1 MEDNNKSEKEVVVIT
16 GGSAGLGRAIANEF
30 ARHGAK
36 IALIARGKER
46 LEQAK
51 KEVEELGGEA
61 VTFSVDV
68 SDAKQLDA
76 AAALVEEKWGPIDIW
91 INNAMVGMLSPVK
104 DMKPDEYKRI
114 TEVTYLGQV
123 YGAMAALKRM
133 LPRDKGTIIM
143 IGSALAYRGIPLQ
156 AAYCGAKHATQGFL
170 DSLRSELIHEGSNV
184 KVSMVQMPA
193 INTPQFDWVRN
204 KMANKPRPMGTPYQ
218 PEVCAKAV
226 YYAAHH
232 PEEREYKVGSSSY
245 IAILGNK
252 IFPGVG
258 DWYLGKKGF
267 KGQQTD
273 EVDSGDR
280 PDNLFEPVPG
290 NYGAH
295 GRFDEESKEKSTT
308 AWLTRHQ
315 TVPAAAALLVGAV
328 LTTLLFRG

>member
-1 MEDNNKSEKEVVVIT
+1 MEDHKKEVVVIT
-16 GGSAGLGRAIANEF
+16 GASAGLGRAIANEF
-30 ARHGAK
+30 AKHGSRV
-36 IALIARGKER
+36 ALIARGKER
-46 LEQAK
+46 LDQAK

-76 AAALVEEKWGPIDIW
+76 AAALVEEKWGAIDIW

-104 DMKPDEYKRI
+104 EMKPDEYKRI

-193 INTPQFDWVRN
+193 INTPQFNWVRN
-204 KMANKPRPMGTPYQ
+204 KMTNRPRPMGTPYQ
-218 PEVCAKAV
+218 PEVCAKTV

-232 PEEREYKVGSSSY
+232 PEREYKVGSSSY

-252 IFPGVG
+252 VFPGVG
-258 DWYLGKKGF
+258 DWYLGKTGF

-273 EVDSGDR
+273 EPENADR
-280 PDNLFEPVPG
+280 PDNLFEPAPG
-290 NYGAH
+290 DYGAH
-295 GRFDEESKEKSTT
+295 GRFDNESKEKSTT
-308 AWLTRHQ
+308 GWLTRHQ
-315 TVPAAAALLVGAV
+315 AIPAAAAVLAGAV
-328 LTTLLFRG
+328 LTTLFFRG